1 VQNPDTQFENLAR
14 LEAALGLSFTDKSL
28 LQRAIIHRSFVNES
42 AEFPLMDNE
51 RLEFLGDAVIDF
63 VTAELLY
70 HRYPEMDE
78 GQLTRLRA
86 ALVRT
91 DALAGQARALGLGEY
106 LRLGRGEV
114 SSGGRNR
121 PNILCGAFEAV
132 IGAIY
137 LDQGIEPIRALL
149 SSLFQPEA
157 DKVVESHSDR
167 DAKSLLQESVQ
178 AELQLTPYYHTVRE
192 NGPDHAKEFTVEVTV
207 GNQVIGRGRGRSKQT
222 AEQSAARDALEG
234 DHNLLKNLIH
244 KLGEKEK

>member
-1 VQNPDTQFENLAR
+1 MQNPDTQFEHLER
-14 LEAALGLSFTDKSL
+14 LETALGLSFTDKSL

-42 AEFPLMDNE
+42 PEYPLMDNE

-91 DALAGQARALGLGEY
+91 EALAGQGRALGLGEY

-121 PNILCGAFEAV
+121 PNILCGAFEAL

-149 SSLFQPEA
+149 SGLFQPEA

-178 AELQLTPYYHTVRE
+178 AELQLTPFYRTVRE
-192 NGPDHAKEFTVEVTV
+192 SGPDHAKEFTVEVTV
-207 GNQVIGRGRGRSKQT
+207 GSQVIGRGRGRSKQT
-222 AEQSAARDALEG
+222 AEQSAAHDALEG

-244 KLGEKEK
+244 KLGERES